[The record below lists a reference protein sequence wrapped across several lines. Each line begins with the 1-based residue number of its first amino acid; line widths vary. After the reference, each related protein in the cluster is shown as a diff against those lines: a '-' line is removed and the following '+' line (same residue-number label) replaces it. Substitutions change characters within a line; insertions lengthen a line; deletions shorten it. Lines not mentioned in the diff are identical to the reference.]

1 MPLTAPTGL
10 AVTRMFRVMGPN
22 QVAGDGRQWGPR
34 TFQVFGRITWDN
46 TEATTHAVELTV
58 GGAVTWLPRGATL
71 AMDVLLGTW
80 TTPDVANKTVA
91 LSVKVKSATEE
102 SSAATLSLTV
112 PGAVAAVLSGPLI
125 VDGDQFELPAWGT
138 GVMNRIE
145 IVDDG
150 RILIRLAQSVVGDVR
165 FSHGDLVAPMPTTLR
180 PEQTHRAQLDLKT
193 GTVVPSNY
201 NYFTTLMPGT
211 SFEQRLP
218 AVLRGYAFAEGNPV
232 TLSPTI
238 IFDTP
243 ATSGTFTASNQA
255 LRLLVGETARIP
267 LLASHPATWVIDS
280 GAPAGF
286 AVVAVADAGD
296 GIEIPRPGVDYV
308 LVGTPTIAGTASVT
322 LTATRTADSDTA
334 TATLDL
340 TITATPGTGEQ
351 TRIVMNPGWLNNGL
365 AYSVGDNVALALISQ
380 PAPAAWSA
388 TGLPPGIV
396 MDDTTGL
403 LSGSPTIEG
412 RFIASITA
420 TAPGKSASFPA
431 LITFTIRA
439 GTPNGPA
446 TPPSITPQNR
456 IPWILDK
463 WDLIDLQVMART
475 RAVEST
481 LMGASGLRVKIGDSL
496 AFAIFHIGAANAAF
510 DLGPDEIRI
519 ILRTADNIGDSL
531 VFVTKDTP
539 TVVDSEP
546 DPYYLIEAS
555 TSSRQREIVEEW
567 VETAKKNEGFP
578 CIGEIE
584 WTKDGKVYSSV
595 SFPVVVDLDVAR
607 P

>member
-22 QVAGDGRQWGPR
+22 QVAADGRQWGPR
-34 TFQVFGRITWDN
+34 TFQVFGRVTWAN
-46 TEATTHAVELTV
+46 TEATNHAVELTV
-58 GGAVTWLPRGATL
+58 GGAVTWLQRSATL
-71 AMDVLLGTW
+71 ATDVLLGTW

-91 LSVKVKSATEE
+91 LAVKVVSSTEE
-102 SSAATLSLTV
+102 STAATLSLTV

-125 VDGDQFELPAWGT
+125 VDGDEFELPAWGT
-138 GVMNRIE
+138 GVMNRTPTLP
-145 IVDDG
+145 DG

-165 FSHGDLVAPMPTTLR
+165 FSHSDLVAAVPTTLR
-180 PEQTHRAQLDLKT
+180 PEETHRAQLDLKT

-201 NYFTTLMPGT
+201 SYFITLQPGG

-218 AVLRGYAFAEGNPV
+218 AVLFGYAFAEGNPV

-243 ATSGTFTASNQA
+243 ASAGTFTASNQA

-267 LLASHPATWVIDS
+267 LLASHPATWAIDS

-286 AVVAVADAGD
+286 AVVAVADAGE
-296 GIEIPRPGVDYV
+296 GLEFPPGVDYV
-308 LVGTPTIAGTASVT
+308 LVGTPTTAGTASVV

-340 TITATPGTGEQ
+340 TITATPGTGDRTQ
-351 TRIVMNPGWLNNGL
+351 IITNPGWLNNGL
-365 AYSVGDNVALALISQ
+365 AYAVGDNVALALIAQ
-380 PAPAAWSA
+380 PAPATWSA
-388 TGLPPGIV
+388 LGLPPGLV
-396 MDDTTGL
+396 LDPATGL
-403 LSGSPTIEG
+403 LSGQPAIEG
-412 RFIASITA
+412 RFIASIIA
-420 TAPGKSASFPA
+420 TAPGRAASSPA

-439 GTPNGPA
+439 GTLTGPA
-446 TPPSITPQNR
+446 TPPSVTPQNR
-456 IPWILDK
+456 IPWVLDK
-463 WDLIDLQVMART
+463 WALIDLQVMART

-481 LMGASGLRVKIGDSL
+481 LMGPTGLRVKIGDSL
-496 AFAIFHIGAANAAF
+496 AFAIFHISAANLAF
-510 DLGPDEIRI
+510 DLEPDEIRM
-519 ILRTADNIGDSL
+519 ILRLADNLGEAL
-531 VFVTKDTP
+531 VFETDDSP

-555 TSSRQREIVEEW
+555 TAARQREIVEEW
-567 VETAKKNEGFP
+567 VEIAGKNEGLP
-578 CIGEIE
+578 CIGEVE
-584 WTKDGKVYSSV
+584 WTKDSKVYSSV
-595 SFPVVVDLDVAR
+595 SFPVLVDLDVAR